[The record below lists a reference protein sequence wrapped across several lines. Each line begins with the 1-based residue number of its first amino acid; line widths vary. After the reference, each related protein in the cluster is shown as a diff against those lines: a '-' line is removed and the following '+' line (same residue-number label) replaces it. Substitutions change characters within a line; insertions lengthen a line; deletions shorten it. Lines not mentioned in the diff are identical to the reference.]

1 MVSDRKTSQ
10 THLRKNYERERENMV
25 QRNGNFWKG
34 VRDKGQAK
42 LVAGANLFSLSP
54 SWLCIL
60 FVSASLRPT
69 QSGSHSFFFFF

>member
-10 THLRKNYERERENMV
+10 TRLRKNYERERENMV
-25 QRNGNFWKG
+25 QCNGNFWSG

-54 SWLCIL
+54 SLLCFL
-60 FVSASLRPT
+60 LVSASLRPT
-69 QSGSHSFFFFF
+69 ESGSYS